1 MEKWVVTAKRADFNG
16 IAGRFSIDP
25 VLARLIRNRDV
36 VGDEEIEKYLYG
48 GLSDLYPPEQMKGMR
63 EAGELLLQKIRE
75 RKPIRVIGDYD
86 IDGVMSS
93 YILQT
98 GLKRLGAVCDVRIPE
113 RIRDGYGLNES
124 LVRQAGGDGIDTIV
138 TCDNGIAASGQIALA
153 RELGM
158 SAVVTDHHEIPYSE
172 QEDGTREY
180 ILPPADAVIN
190 PKQPGCGYPFKG
202 LCGAGVAW
210 KLVCYLYSQSGI
222 PEKEQEDFLEFV
234 GIATVGD
241 VMDLQGENRIL
252 VKEGLKRLHRTEN
265 PGLLELISQNGL
277 EPSQIDV
284 YHIGFVLGPCLNA
297 SGRLDT
303 AKRALALLTAESR
316 EEAARLAGDLKA
328 LNESRKEMTAQG
340 VEEAISLVEST
351 SLRDDRVLVVYL
363 PDCHESLAGIIAGR
377 LKEYYHRPSF
387 VLTGTEEGAKGSG
400 RSIEAYSMYEE
411 LCRCRE
417 YLTRFGGHPMA
428 AGISLE
434 EKNIPLFRK
443 RINELC
449 ALSEEDL
456 IPKIT
461 IDVPMPIRY
470 VSRELLEQMELLKPF
485 GKGNPRPLF
494 AEKKMKVLNPR
505 IFGKNRNVVKMQ
517 VVDENGCAMDG
528 VYFGDASG
536 FTDYAAAHPQLSL
549 VYYPSINSYMGRETL
564 QITITNYQ

>member
-1 MEKWVVTAKRADFNG
+1 M
-16 IAGRFSIDP
+16 
-25 VLARLIRNRDV
+25 
-36 VGDEEIEKYLYG
+36 
-48 GLSDLYPPEQMKGMR
+48 
-63 EAGELLLQKIRE
+63 
-75 RKPIRVIGDYD
+75 
-86 IDGVMSS
+86 
-93 YILQT
+93 
-98 GLKRLGAVCDVRIPE
+98 
-113 RIRDGYGLNES
+113 
-124 LVRQAGGDGIDTIV
+124 
-138 TCDNGIAASGQIALA
+138 
-153 RELGM
+153 
-158 SAVVTDHHEIPYSE
+158 
-172 QEDGTREY
+172 
-180 ILPPADAVIN
+180 
-190 PKQPGCGYPFKG
+190 
-202 LCGAGVAW
+202 
-210 KLVCYLYSQSGI
+210 
-222 PEKEQEDFLEFV
+222 
-234 GIATVGD
+234 
-241 VMDLQGENRIL
+241 
-252 VKEGLKRLHRTEN
+252 
-265 PGLLELISQNGL
+265 
-277 EPSQIDV
+277 
-284 YHIGFVLGPCLNA
+284 
-297 SGRLDT
+297 
-303 AKRALALLTAESR
+303 
-316 EEAARLAGDLKA
+316 
-328 LNESRKEMTAQG
+328 
-340 VEEAISLVEST
+340 
-351 SLRDDRVLVVYL
+351 
-363 PDCHESLAGIIAGR
+363 
-377 LKEYYHRPSF
+377 
-387 VLTGTEEGAKGSG
+387 LTGTEEGAKGSG